1 MGIGAVVEAS
11 IEAAS
16 QEHAQP
22 HPDTNPPSAAVEPD
36 TLWPKL
42 DHLLYLPILGL
53 TRPRDLYYYQ
63 GQGLRV
69 LYGFTYKYLTLEH
82 FANQLTRWQV
92 GYPLADALA
101 DCYSQAWYPGH
112 APIFIF
118 TDWHT
123 KPHWTKQPAH
133 SGHIA
138 MWERV
143 MPGTKQLIIN
153 GPGGHLLG
161 GWDDA
166 IDNHLSHVLVDLELK
181 LADKLQRPIAYN
193 VFDSEGG
200 GQPTGERYAEAGGYY
215 LSILP
220 RQGDQRLSEFEL
232 LGEWAPVEGDPDREA
247 VKARWKDPAKA
258 DQDSR
263 QLVLMRPIGQTDPT
277 RVYVGRMPEEW
288 PAGSVPGRFRQ
299 RWFHQERII
308 RQMIAGANL
317 NANFGYLYQEVT
329 NRTRQRQ
336 WEEAQENVEAS
347 ERQLAERQE
356 ALRNLGKRL
365 THLRHSYRQERKEL
379 VQQIVALEAEI
390 TQRQAQGQPIR
401 QCQRGLC
408 QRQRRL
414 AEVTHRFEQR
424 RRRLLEK
431 VAHHRTRR
439 GELRQDLAHRQAARD
454 AIDTHSLCRE
464 RRLEKDQL
472 MLDMQVLL
480 TNLHDW
486 TRQHYLA
493 AEWQHLELDTAIQ
506 LIYRKPGRVHWNPET
521 IEVVFDP
528 YRYPEHQQAMEE
540 SCRRLNA
547 AQVHWRDGRLL
558 CFRVEP
564 KP

>member
-1 MGIGAVVEAS
+1 MGVSPVVEAS
-11 IEAAS
+11 IAAAGQEQTQTDSAPSLPGVVGEPEA
-16 QEHAQP
+16 
-22 HPDTNPPSAAVEPD
+22 
-36 TLWPKL
+36 LWPKL

-63 GQGLRV
+63 GKGLHV
-69 LYGFTYKYLTLEH
+69 LYGFTYKYLTVEH
-82 FANQLTRWQV
+82 FAGQLSRWQV

-101 DCYSQAWYPGH
+101 DCYSQAWYPGQ
-112 APIFIF
+112 AAIFIF

-138 MWERV
+138 MLERI

-161 GWDDA
+161 GWNSVMDD
-166 IDNHLSHVLVDLELK
+166 HLSHVLVDLELE
-181 LADKLQRPIAYN
+181 LADKLHRPIAYN

-200 GQPTGERYAEAGGYY
+200 GQPTGERYAEAERCY
-215 LSILP
+215 LSVLP

-232 LGEWAPVEGDPDREA
+232 LGEWEPVEGDPDRQA
-247 VKARWKDPAKA
+247 VKARWKDQVKA
-258 DQDSR
+258 DQDPR
-263 QLVLMRPIGQTDPT
+263 QLVLMRPTGQVDPT
-277 RVYVGRMPEEW
+277 RVYVGRLPEEW
-288 PAGSVPGRFRQ
+288 SAGSVPDRFRQ
-299 RWFHQERII
+299 RWLHQERVI

-317 NANFGYLYQEVT
+317 NANFGYTYQEVP
-329 NRTRQRQ
+329 NRTHQRQ
-336 WEEAQENVEAS
+336 WEEAQESVEAS

-356 ALRNLGKRL
+356 ALINLSKSL
-365 THLRHSYRQERKEL
+365 TRLRHSFRQEREEL
-379 VQQIVALEAEI
+379 VQQIEALGADMR
-390 TQRQAQGQPIR
+390 QRQEQGQAIR
-401 QCQRGLC
+401 QCQRGLSH
-408 QRQRRL
+408 RQRRL
-414 AEVTHRFEQR
+414 AEVTHRFKRR

-431 VAHHRTRR
+431 VAHNRTRR
-439 GELRQDLAHRQAARD
+439 SELRQDLAQRQAARD

-464 RRLEKDQL
+464 RSLEKDQL

-486 TRQHYLA
+486 TRQHYFA
-493 AEWQHLELDTAIQ
+493 PEWQHLELDTAIH
-506 LIYRKPGRVHWNPET
+506 LIYRKPGRVHSKPEA

-558 CFRVEP
+558 HFRVEP

>member
-1 MGIGAVVEAS
+1 MSISPAVEAS
-11 IEAAS
+11 IDAAG
-16 QEHAQP
+16 QEHTQA
-22 HPDTNPPSAAVEPD
+22 HSNTNLPVVTGEPE

-63 GQGLRV
+63 GKGLRV
-69 LYGFTYKYLTLEH
+69 LYGFTYKYLTVEH
-82 FANQLTRWQV
+82 FAGQLTRWQV

-101 DCYSQAWYPGH
+101 DCYSQAWYPGQ
-112 APIFIF
+112 AAIFIF

-138 MWERV
+138 MWERI

-161 GWDDA
+161 GWDYVV
-166 IDNHLSHVLVDLELK
+166 DNRLSHVLVDLEIK

-200 GQPTGERYAEAGGYY
+200 GQPTGERYAEAKRCY
-215 LSILP
+215 LSVLP

-232 LGEWAPVEGDPDREA
+232 LGEWEPVEGDPDHQA
-247 VKARWKDPAKA
+247 VKACWQDRAKA

-263 QLVLMRPIGQTDPT
+263 QLVLMRLTGQENPS

-288 PAGSVPGRFRQ
+288 SAGSIPGRFRQ
-299 RWFHQERII
+299 RWLHQERVI

-317 NANFGYLYQEVT
+317 NANFGYTYQEVP
-329 NRTRQRQ
+329 NRTHQRQ
-336 WEEAQENVEAS
+336 WEKAQESVETS
-347 ERQLAERQE
+347 ERQLAERQD
-356 ALRNLGKRL
+356 ALINLGKSLTRL
-365 THLRHSYRQERKEL
+365 RQSYRQEQAEL
-379 VQQIVALEAEI
+379 IQQIETLRAEMR
-390 TQRQAQGQPIR
+390 QRQEQGQAIR

-408 QRQRRL
+408 RRQRRL
-414 AEVTHRFEQR
+414 AEVTHRLKR
-424 RRRLLEK
+424 RRHELLKK
-431 VAHHRTRR
+431 VAHNRTRR
-439 GELRQDLAHRQAARD
+439 SDLQRDLAQRQVARD
-454 AIDTHSLCRE
+454 AIDTQSLCRE
-464 RRLEKDQL
+464 RSLEKDQL
-472 MLDMQVLL
+472 MLDVQVLL

-486 TRQHYLA
+486 TRQHYFA
-493 AEWQHLELDTAIQ
+493 PEWQRLELDTAIQ
-506 LIYRKPGRVHWNPET
+506 LIYRKPGRVYWKPDT

-547 AQVHWRDGRLL
+547 AQVCWRDGRLFH
-558 CFRVEP
+558 FRVEP
-564 KP
+564 DP